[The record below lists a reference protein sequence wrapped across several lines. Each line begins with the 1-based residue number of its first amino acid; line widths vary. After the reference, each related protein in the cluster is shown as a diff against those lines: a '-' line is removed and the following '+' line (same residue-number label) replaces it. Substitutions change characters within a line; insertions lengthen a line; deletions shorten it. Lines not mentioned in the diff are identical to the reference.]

1 MRRAILLI
9 LDSVGIGSAPDAS
22 AYGDEGA
29 DTIGHIAEFCA
40 RRQADREG
48 VRAGPLALP
57 NLVQL
62 AQLAQFG
69 GSFCDFMLSGVSR
82 IKQLAGVRS

>member
-1 MRRAILLI
+1 MQKMF
-9 LDSVGIGSAPDAS
+9 G
-22 AYGDEGA
+22 
-29 DTIGHIAEFCA
+29 
-40 RRQADREG
+40 
-48 VRAGPLALP
+48 LALIVVGALAIVWGAQH
-57 NLVQL
+57 NRMGYHNL